1 MKSNSDK
8 ASQQQV
14 DTLLSVRRVNWLNYF
29 FGKQC
34 YKAANYLQQLN
45 NLNLGNIFS

>member
-14 DTLLSVRRVNWLNYF
+14 RHTSFCSQGKLTQLF

-34 YKAANYLQQLN
+34 YKAANYSKQLS
-45 NLNLGNIFS
+45 NLSLGNVFS